1 MNKVKT
7 DLPFK
12 ITETSI
18 IIIKGLPVLQC
29 DDCREYVIEN
39 SVMERVDGILDKA
52 DKAAELA
59 IISFCRL
66 SSSAHASALLGSLVR
81 SGGQLTI
88 GEIKIDT

>member
-1 MNKVKT
+1 MKCHQCSGQMNKVKT

-18 IIIKGLPVLQC
+18 IIKGLPVLQC
-29 DDCREYVIEN
+29 DNCREYVIEN

-59 IISFCRL
+59 IVSF
-66 SSSAHASALLGSLVR
+66 AA
-81 SGGQLTI
+81 
-88 GEIKIDT
+88 